1 MRSALLNANPGLFG
15 IGAGTISFI
24 EGCYLIIKPTLPFNV
39 CIYKLESSLASFDS
53 DSCYQFIIP
62 RAAWTITYL
71 RLGLAPVN
79 IESNYVTI

>member
-1 MRSALLNANPGLFG
+1 MRSALLNENPSHFG

-24 EGCYLIIKPTLPFNV
+24 EGCYLIIKPTLSFNV
-39 CIYKLESSLASFDS
+39 GIYKLESGLASFDS

-62 RAAWTITYL
+62 QAPWAITYL

-79 IESNYVTI
+79 IESN